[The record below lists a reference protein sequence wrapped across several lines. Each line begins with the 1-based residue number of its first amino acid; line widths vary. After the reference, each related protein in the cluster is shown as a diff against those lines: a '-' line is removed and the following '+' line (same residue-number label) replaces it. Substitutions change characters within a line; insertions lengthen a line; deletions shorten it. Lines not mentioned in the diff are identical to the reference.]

1 MNYSVS
7 KLATTADCDLVLDRA
22 AIEKAEM
29 EHKLSG
35 LVLETNGNDRSLSQV
50 RANLASVNAQITGFE
65 AARDALPEGPEKVLM
80 NSKIR
85 KLNDRKENLEE
96 RLSQSGS
103 TGLLLTEMERGIIE
117 KHVTELDTFITAV
130 TTRKA
135 AL

>member
-35 LVLETNGNDRSLSQV
+35 LVLETNGTDRSLSQV
-50 RANLASVNAQITGFE
+50 RANLASVTAQITGFE

-96 RLSQSGS
+96 RLSQTGS
-103 TGLLLTEMERGIIE
+103 TGLLLTEMQRG
-117 KHVTELDTFITAV
+117 VM
-130 TTRKA
+130 
-135 AL
+135 